1 VSRAWFH
8 GRLRVTPVA
17 VGNGQPLA
25 GVVRRIEMCAR
36 IGLIAAG
43 GTAALVLAGWIAS
56 IPILE
61 RSGLHGTPMSA
72 DTALSILLLAAA
84 AATLPSARHSGWARA
99 VCYSCG
105 LAVFALAGLT
115 VVERA
120 FAIRLGIDQMF
131 AHDSSGGLD
140 PGRIPSQAVFSLLAL
155 GLALLFVERGGGR
168 RASLRPLVAL
178 VACVPPALGVIGY
191 ASGSQVLYHLPD
203 QAQMAPVTAVALVL
217 LAWAFLA
224 VRIAEGGFGL
234 VTLDSAGGR
243 LARRV
248 LPATIGVPVCLG
260 LLRRLGEAGGVF
272 TPEVGLWL
280 MISSAVVILACVAW
294 HTARQVEVA
303 DRARRSAQHALLA
316 ERDGFAAVIAAQH
329 DGVIVVSA
337 AGVLIDAN
345 PALCRMTG
353 FSSEDLIG
361 CHEPLPFIRAEDEAK
376 LKAYHRA
383 EATGD
388 GDEDIVLLHKDGS
401 GVPVIF
407 ASAPLRNESGV
418 VTARVTTVK
427 DVSERHRGQE
437 HRRKTNEQFAA
448 LIETAPDAAV
458 IADPDGRIY
467 LINTETERMFGY
479 PRDEL
484 LGRPLEV
491 LLPERLQAVDA
502 EDGSA
507 ATLDPQTRS
516 PTDVGMNLFGRRKDG
531 TEFPIDVSRST
542 LDTDDGRLVTAFV
555 RDITTLRQIEDER
568 AHLHAELGR
577 RADDLVRSNA
587 DLEQFANIASHDLA
601 EPLRSISGFTQLL
614 ERRYKGQ
621 LDEDADR
628 FIGFVV
634 DGVNRMQMLI
644 ADLLAYSR
652 AGRAEL
658 EVQPVALTEVV
669 TDLLASLSSAIDEVD
684 AEISVGHL
692 PTVVADETQLGQV
705 LQNLVCNALKFH
717 QPGVPPRLEISA
729 AQVESGWQVAVSD
742 NGLGIDPAH
751 SDRVFKMFQ
760 RLHGRDDYAGTGV
773 GLAVCKRLVER
784 LGGQIWFE
792 PNTSQGTVFNFTIPT
807 AGDGADID
815 ITRRAA

>member
-1 VSRAWFH
+1 MSRGSFAV
-8 GRLRVTPVA
+8 GRSATPVVS
-17 VGNGQPLA
+17 VGNGQPLPA
-25 GVVRRIEMCAR
+25 VVRRIEICAWV
-36 IGLIAAG
+36 GLIAAS
-43 GTAALVLAGWIAS
+43 GTAALVLAGWFAN
-56 IPILE
+56 IPTLE
-61 RSGLHGTPMSA
+61 RTGLGGSTMSA
-72 DTALSILLLAAA
+72 NTALAIVLLSAGAAA
-84 AATLPSARHSGWARA
+84 LRTVRHSRYARV

-105 LAVFALAGLT
+105 VVVLALAGLT
-115 VVERA
+115 LVERV
-120 FAIRLGIDQMF
+120 FAIRLGIDQIL
-131 AHDSSGGLD
+131 AHAPSGGAE
-140 PGRIPSQAVFSLLAL
+140 PGRISSQAVFSLLAL
-155 GLALLFVERGGGR
+155 GLALLLVQPGGGR

-178 VACVPPALGVIGY
+178 VGCVPPTLGVIGY
-191 ASGSQVLYHLPD
+191 ASGIPLLYQLPN
-203 QAQMAPVTAVALVL
+203 QTQMAPVTTVALVL

-224 VRIAEGGFGL
+224 VRITEGGLGL

-243 LARRV
+243 LARRL
-248 LPATIGVPVCLG
+248 LPATLGVAVCLG
-260 LLRRLGEAGGVF
+260 LLRRLGEAEGLY
-272 TPEVGLWL
+272 TAEVGLWL
-280 MISSAVVILACVAW
+280 MISSAVVMLACVAW
-294 HTARQVEVA
+294 HTAHQVELA
-303 DRARRSAQHALLA
+303 DRARRSAEDALRA

-345 PALCRMTG
+345 RALCRMTG
-353 FSSEDLIG
+353 FDREELIG
-361 CHEPLPFIRAEDEAK
+361 CREPLPFIRAEDEAK

-388 GDEDIVLLHKDGS
+388 GDEDIVLLHRDGS

-407 ASAPLRNESGV
+407 ASAPLQDESGA

-448 LIETAPDAAV
+448 LIETAPDAVV
-458 IADPDGRIY
+458 IADSAGRIY

-491 LLPERLQAVDA
+491 LLPERLQALKGA
-502 EDGSA
+502 
-507 ATLDPQTRS
+507 
-516 PTDVGMNLFGRRKDG
+516 GMNLCGRRKDG

-555 RDITTLRQIEDER
+555 RDITTLRQQEDER

-621 LDEDADR
+621 LDDDADR

-658 EVQPVALTEVV
+658 EVKPVALTEVV
-669 TDLLASLSSAIDEVD
+669 TELLASLSSAIAEAG
-684 AEISVGHL
+684 AEICVGAL
-692 PTVVADETQLGQV
+692 PTVTADKTQLGQV

-717 QPGVPPRLEISA
+717 QPGVSPRLEISA
-729 AQVESGWQVAVSD
+729 AQVEPGWQIAVSD

-760 RLHGRDDYAGTGV
+760 RLHGRDDYPGTGV

-792 PNTSQGTVFNFTIPT
+792 PNTSQGTVFNFTIPM
-807 AGDGADID
+807 AEDGADIES
-815 ITRRAA
+815 TRRAA

>member
-1 VSRAWFH
+1 MSRGSFDGRAGERRRRVALRASVS
-8 GRLRVTPVA
+8 
-17 VGNGQPLA
+17 NGQPLP
-25 GVVRRIEMCAR
+25 GIVRRLEISAW

-43 GTAALVLAGWIAS
+43 GTAALVLAGWFAN

-61 RSGLHGTPMSA
+61 RAGVDGTIMRA
-72 DTALSILLLAAA
+72 NTALSIILVAVGVAALR
-84 AATLPSARHSGWARA
+84 TARHSVYARA
-99 VCYSCG
+99 VCRSCG
-105 LAVFALAGLT
+105 LAVLTLAGLT
-115 VVERA
+115 LFERA
-120 FAIRLGIDQMF
+120 FTIKLGIDQML
-131 AHDSSGGLD
+131 AHDPSGGVE

-155 GLALLFVERGGGR
+155 AVALLLVKSGGGR
-168 RASLRPLVAL
+168 QALLRPLVAL
-178 VACVPPALGVIGY
+178 VGCVPPALAVIGY
-191 ASGSQVLYHLPD
+191 ASGTPVLYQLSHQTPIAL
-203 QAQMAPVTAVALVL
+203 ATAVALLVL
-217 LAWAFLA
+217 SWAFLA
-224 VRIAEGGFGL
+224 VRITESGFGL

-243 LARRV
+243 IARQL

-260 LLRRLGEAGGVF
+260 LLRRLGEAEGLY
-272 TPEVGLWL
+272 TAEVGLWL
-280 MISSAVVILACVAW
+280 MISSAVVILACFAW
-294 HTARQVEVA
+294 HTAHAVELA
-303 DRARRSAQHALLA
+303 DSARRSAEDALRA

-337 AGVLIDAN
+337 AGILIDAN

-353 FSSEDLIG
+353 FSQEELIG

-383 EATGD
+383 ATTGD
-388 GDEDIVLLHKDGS
+388 GDEDIELRHRDGS

-407 ASAPLRNESGV
+407 ASAPLRDESGV

-427 DVSERHRGQE
+427 DVSERYRGQE
-437 HRRKTNEQFAA
+437 SRRKTNEQFAA

-458 IADPDGRIY
+458 IADPAGRIY

-491 LLPERLQAVDA
+491 LLPVL
-502 EDGSA
+502 G
-507 ATLDPQTRS
+507 
-516 PTDVGMNLFGRRKDG
+516 VGMNLFGRRKDG

-542 LDTDDGRLVTAFV
+542 LDTDDGLLVTAFV
-555 RDITTLRQIEDER
+555 RDITTLRQQEDER

-621 LDEDADR
+621 LDDDADR

-658 EVQPVALTEVV
+658 EVQPIALNKVV
-669 TDLLASLSSAIDEVD
+669 TELLTSLSSAIDEVD
-684 AEISVGHL
+684 AEISVGDL
-692 PTVVADETQLGQV
+692 PTVVADQTQVGQV
-705 LQNLVCNALKFH
+705 LQNLVCNSLKFR

-729 AQVESGWQVAVSD
+729 AQVESGWQIAVSD
-742 NGLGIDPAH
+742 NGLGIDAAH

-760 RLHGRDDYAGTGV
+760 RLHGRDDYPGTGV

-792 PNTSQGTVFNFTIPT
+792 PNRSQGTVFNFTIPM
-807 AGDGADID
+807 AEDGADIQS
-815 ITRRAA
+815 TRRAA

>member
-1 VSRAWFH
+1 MSRGWFD
-8 GRLRVTPVA
+8 GRRGTPVA

-25 GVVRRIEMCAR
+25 GVVRRIDICASA
-36 IGLIAAG
+36 GLIAAG
-43 GTAALVLAGWIAS
+43 GTAALVLVGWIAS

-61 RSGLHGTPMSA
+61 RSGLHGTTMSA

-84 AATLPSARHSGWARA
+84 AATLRSARHSRYARA

-105 LAVFALAGLT
+105 VAVLALAALT
-115 VVERA
+115 VVERV

-131 AHDSSGGLD
+131 AHDPSGGVE

-155 GLALLFVERGGGR
+155 GLALLLVERGGGR
-168 RASLRPLVAL
+168 WASLRPLVAL
-178 VACVPPALGVIGY
+178 VGCVPPALGVIGY
-191 ASGSQVLYHLPD
+191 ASGIQVLYQLPN
-203 QAQMAPVTAVALVL
+203 QAQMAPATAVALVL
-217 LAWAFLA
+217 VAWAFLA

-243 LARRV
+243 LARRL

-260 LLRRLGEAGGVF
+260 VLRRLGEAGGVF

-280 MISSAVVILACVAW
+280 MISFAVVMLACVAW
-294 HTARQVEVA
+294 HTARQVEIA
-303 DRARRSAQHALLA
+303 DRARRSAEDALRA

-353 FSSEDLIG
+353 FSQEELIG

-376 LKAYHRA
+376 LKAYHHA
-383 EATGD
+383 AATGD
-388 GDEDIVLLHKDGS
+388 GDEDIELRHRDGS

-427 DVSERHRGQE
+427 DVSERYRGQE
-437 HRRKTNEQFAA
+437 NRRKTNEQFAA

-458 IADPDGRIY
+458 IADPAGRIY

-491 LLPERLQAVDA
+491 LLPAL
-502 EDGSA
+502 G
-507 ATLDPQTRS
+507 
-516 PTDVGMNLFGRRKDG
+516 VGMNLFGRRKDG

-555 RDITTLRQIEDER
+555 RDITTLRQQEDER

-658 EVQPVALTEVV
+658 EVQPVVLNEVV
-669 TDLLASLSSAIDEVD
+669 TELLASLSSAIDEVD
-684 AEISVGHL
+684 AEISVGEL
-692 PTVVADETQLGQV
+692 PTVVADETQVGQV
-705 LQNLVCNALKFH
+705 LQNLVCNSLKFH

-729 AQVESGWQVAVSD
+729 AQVESGWQIAVSD
-742 NGLGIDPAH
+742 NGLGIDAAH
-751 SDRVFKMFQ
+751 SDRIFKMFQ
-760 RLHGRDDYAGTGV
+760 RLHGRDDYPGTGV

-792 PNTSQGTVFNFTIPT
+792 PNGSQGTVFNFTIPM
-807 AGDGADID
+807 AKDGADIQSL
-815 ITRRAA
+815 RRAA